1 MTMNYNFMNIA
12 HRGASGYCPENT
24 MAAFKYAIELG
35 IKNLECDV
43 RLTNDNHVVVIHDS
57 TVNRTTDGSGQ
68 VINHNL
74 NQIKQL
80 DTGSWFDKEFAGERI
95 PTLEEVLSFL
105 DLNINL
111 VVEIKDGENSPQLI
125 DRVIKII
132 TDRKLIDRVRISS
145 FSLKVLRQV
154 KKSNIKFITSALF
167 EELDLAKDLNSI
179 KSSGINIISPHFS
192 IIDRDLVNKVH
203 ALGYPVIAWGL
214 KQANE
219 KVMKFLVMCG
229 VDGMTTNYPDILER
243 VYLKSKKII
252 NLGVF

>member
-1 MTMNYNFMNIA
+1 M
-12 HRGASGYCPENT
+12 
-24 MAAFKYAIELG
+24 
-35 IKNLECDV
+35 
-43 RLTNDNHVVVIHDS
+43 
-57 TVNRTTDGSGQ
+57 
-68 VINHNL
+68 
-74 NQIKQL
+74 

-105 DLNINL
+105 GLNINL
-111 VVEIKDGENSPQLI
+111 VVEIKDGGNSPQLI

-179 KSSGINIISPHFS
+179 KSSGINIISSHFS

-219 KVMKFLVMCG
+219 KVMKFLVMCE

-243 VYLKSKKII
+243 VYLKSKK
-252 NLGVF
+252 NN